1 MKDKLFFLRIAT
13 SLIFIVSGMGHLI
26 RPEKILS
33 QLGKNPIGE
42 FMQALPMIDVL
53 IKLSGIPLLVFGF
66 LLLFNEFISITS
78 IALLFLTLG
87 ITAST
92 HIGVDSI
99 GPLLKNVV
107 IMAAL
112 YTIFLQDRTAED
124 RIS

>member
-33 QLGKNPIGE
+33 QLGKNPISE
-42 FMQALPMIDVL
+42 FMQALPIIDVL

-66 LLLFNEFISITS
+66 LLLFNKFISITS
-78 IALLFLTLG
+78 IALLFLTFG
-87 ITAST
+87 ITVST

-112 YTIFLQDRTAED
+112 YTVYLHNRTAD
-124 RIS
+124 G